1 MSQDLN
7 IDRMALMVVD
17 EADADLL
24 SDALVEAEF
33 RVTRIGSTGGF
44 LRRGSTTLMCGI
56 NGSQVDR
63 LLVIVKEHCEE
74 REEMVPLQGLPLA
87 GDAAFSSRIVQIRT
101 GGAVIFVLPVERFF
115 KT

>member
-1 MSQDLN
+1 MQTNLEYFGYTYPRLN
-7 IDRMALMVVD
+7 FYYSVFKGL
-17 EADADLL
+17 
-24 SDALVEAEF
+24 
-33 RVTRIGSTGGF
+33 GSTGGF

-56 NGSQVDR
+56 SASQVDR
-63 LLVIVKEHCEE
+63 LSALVKEHCQE

-101 GGAVIFVLPVERFF
+101 GGAVIFILPVERFF